1 MLRPKSA
8 PSRWLI
14 FFYTL
19 AFFTGGCGKESK
31 TTLTETAPPV
41 ASVPGQAGFFTVSS
55 SQISHLKIVPAEK
68 TTWDISVHSTGTV
81 DWNAD
86 LTTPVITQVNGP
98 ITRILVEPGE
108 AVKQNQPL
116 LYVSSPD
123 ITNAVATYKKALNH
137 LDLTKR
143 ILARNTELLNRGAIA
158 QKDHESSEA
167 DVNDA
172 RTDVENS
179 LQAIKIFG
187 ISKTDL
193 DAAERQGTAISPQ
206 LAVTAPIAG
215 LVVQKLVSPG
225 QLIQAGATTCFV
237 ISDISKVW
245 VQGHIFDRD
254 LPSVHVGDVVE
265 ETNPSIPTVF
275 HGRVEYIG
283 SMLDAATRTTPVR
296 MVTSNPGGLLK
307 KDMFVDA
314 VIHTR
319 TQRNMIVVPVSAI
332 LHDAQNQPFVY
343 VQVQPGKFGQRI
355 VTTGGQQNDQIEIV
369 SGIAEGEQVVS
380 DGSLFL
386 QFANSNE

>member
-1 MLRPKSA
+1 MLRPKNGPLRFLFLFCA
-8 PSRWLI
+8 
-14 FFYTL
+14 L
-19 AFFTGGCGKESK
+19 AFISGCSHESK
-31 TTLTETAPPV
+31 TTSSDTGAHVDV
-41 ASVPGQAGFFTVSS
+41 ASAQAGFLTVSAG
-55 SQISHLKIVPAEK
+55 QLSHLKIVPVEK
-68 TTWDISVHSTGTV
+68 TNWAIAVHTTGTV

-86 LTTPVITQVNGP
+86 LTTPAITQVNGP
-98 ITRILVEPGE
+98 ISRILVEPGQ
-108 AVKQNQPL
+108 AVQQNQPL
-116 LYVSSPD
+116 LYVNSPD

-158 QKDHESSEA
+158 QKDQESSEA

-179 LQAIKIFG
+179 LQALKIFG

-193 DAAERQGTAISPQ
+193 DAAERQGTGISPQ
-206 LAVTAPIAG
+206 LAVNAPIAG

-225 QLIQAGATTCFV
+225 QLIQAGATTCFI

-254 LPSVHVGDVVE
+254 LPSVHVGDAVE

-275 HGRVEYIG
+275 HGDVEYIG

-296 MVTSNPGGLLK
+296 IVTRNPGGLLK
-307 KDMFVDA
+307 KDMFVEA

-319 TQRNMIVVPVSAI
+319 TQRNIIVVPSSAI

-343 VQVQPGKFGQRI
+343 VEVQPGKFGQRL
-355 VTTGGQQNDQIEIV
+355 VTTGGQQDGQVEII
-369 SGIAEGEQVVS
+369 SGLTEGEQIVS